1 MGKGKFSR
9 VLHAHNNGY
18 DKQCDKSISNS
29 SRMHNRVFQVNESC
43 GICTITSILMN
54 NNSTQWEK
62 KNSSEGELPE
72 ICTCPVRYI
81 FDKELV
87 IVSEIKRRKSFVQ
100 VIICYKMGLISLNY
114 QPSTNRPHI

>member
-1 MGKGKFSR
+1 MTCVISTLTSAER
-9 VLHAHNNGY
+9 SLSLAHAHKLNPRINCVCVY
-18 DKQCDKSISNS
+18 
-29 SRMHNRVFQVNESC
+29 V
-43 GICTITSILMN
+43 
-54 NNSTQWEK
+54 
-62 KNSSEGELPE
+62 GELHE

>member
-1 MGKGKFSR
+1 MGKIYILRFIPK
-9 VLHAHNNGY
+9 
-18 DKQCDKSISNS
+18 IS
-29 SRMHNRVFQVNESC
+29 QV
-43 GICTITSILMN
+43 
-54 NNSTQWEK
+54 
-62 KNSSEGELPE
+62 GELHE

-87 IVSEIKRRKSFVQ
+87 IVSEIKRSKSFVQ